1 MFVSGSFKG
10 KLDEKLRKIFIET
23 NVSGTA
29 MAIKT
34 ALLAAE
40 KIRQGQMSLAD
51 FAQKINNTEYN
62 AE

>member
-1 MFVSGSFKG
+1 MKAG
-10 KLDEKLRKIFIET
+10 LRKT
-23 NVSGTA
+23 HRNKPVK

-34 ALLAAE
+34 ALLTAE

-62 AE
+62 FEE